1 MCSKTVGW
9 VLKLLS
15 LFVGT
20 QYQDSRIVVGRRF
33 HHQFKHFS
41 PQGKWLQSIL
51 LFRKHRDCIL
61 PHRSKR
67 QFLEFPPIHFV
78 FFSPPSTQLSHSI
91 WSEINVMPCQ
101 LICCQFFNRVEL
113 KEEVKILSTPY
124 VFQVKRYRVLYLHK
138 RSRKYFLRVASQ
150 AFLCVSEIDQK
161 SVIKAMTNL

>member
-1 MCSKTVGW
+1 
-9 VLKLLS
+9 
-15 LFVGT
+15 
-20 QYQDSRIVVGRRF
+20 
-33 HHQFKHFS
+33 
-41 PQGKWLQSIL
+41 
-51 LFRKHRDCIL
+51 
-61 PHRSKR
+61 
-67 QFLEFPPIHFV
+67 
-78 FFSPPSTQLSHSI
+78 
-91 WSEINVMPCQ
+91 MPCQ

>member
-1 MCSKTVGW
+1 M
-9 VLKLLS
+9 
-15 LFVGT
+15 
-20 QYQDSRIVVGRRF
+20 GRRF

-41 PQGKWLQSIL
+41 PRGNDSRAFYSFVNIKTV
-51 LFRKHRDCIL
+51 FCR
-61 PHRSKR
+61 RSKR

-124 VFQVKRYRVLYLHK
+124 VFQVKRYRVSFLQK